1 MIDGLDDG
9 YIWWD
14 DGDGLLMSWIIVS
27 KIDRECEVIHIRS
40 KIYISCCCLNPPND
54 VDDYDD
60 DHHTNIVCHYYKFVF
75 ICAARTTSHTNT
87 QPTIPIIT
95 QAARFKQSGQEIFVF
110 NIYINVYAYMQTR
123 YIRDVYMDRTTN
135 QSWKYLQIWCAEPEL
150 FQRLKWIKPL
160 CAVKGGKGM
169 GEVAII

>member
-60 DHHTNIVCHYYKFVF
+60 DDHHTKIVCHYYKFVF
-75 ICAARTTSHTNT
+75 KYIAPPEQHHTPTHN
-87 QPTIPIIT
+87 QPY
-95 QAARFKQSGQEIFVF
+95 QSSRKLHVL
-110 NIYINVYAYMQTR
+110 NKVVR
-123 YIRDVYMDRTTN
+123 
-135 QSWKYLQIWCAEPEL
+135 KYLYLTYILMYMHICKHDIYAMCT
-150 FQRLKWIKPL
+150 WIALQTNHENICKYDVQNQN
-160 CAVKGGKGM
+160 CFKDWN
-169 GEVAII
+169 